1 MTMKKTCIKEY
12 LNEDNIWFK
21 RILDKSFLI
30 NRDLNHVQQ
39 EYNDDKYKKLLANSS
54 LSIKEIKAYQWN
66 QKGFKNTHISL
77 GDEIFECTTT
87 FAQSLV
93 DNMILNNVSN
103 FSSENICELGTGYG
117 YNLTLFDK
125 SLNLYGGEL
134 TENGVAIAKQHNID
148 VELFNFFN
156 PEDYNI
162 IRPNTTIFTHHSLE
176 QIPDSNCFL
185 NNLYKFKD
193 NINYVV
199 NIEPSFMPNRA
210 NLLGI
215 LRNKYIEIN
224 DYNRNIHKIT
234 RNSPEIEVILTHDD
248 MKGNGPLNSSCLTV
262 WRFNS

>member
-1 MTMKKTCIKEY
+1 MKKTCINEY

-21 RILDKSFLI
+21 RILNKSFLI
-30 NRDLNHVQQ
+30 NRNLNHVQE
-39 EYNDDKYKKLLANSS
+39 EYNEDKYKKLLANSS

-66 QKGFKNTHISL
+66 QKGFKNTHISM

-134 TENGVAIAKQHNID
+134 TENGVKIGKLNNLDIS
-148 VELFNFFN
+148 LFNFYN
-156 PEDYNI
+156 NQDYKL
-162 IRPNTTIFTHHSLE
+162 IRPNSTVFTHHALE
-176 QIPDSNCFL
+176 QIPDSTCFVKSL
-185 NNLYKFKD
+185 ADYKD
-193 NINYVV
+193 NINYVI
-199 NIEPSFMPNRA
+199 NIEPSFLSTRR
-210 NLLGI
+210 NLIGI
-215 LRNKYIEIN
+215 LRNEYNRIN
-224 DYNRNIHKIT
+224 DYNKNIHELT
-234 RNSPEIEVILTHDD
+234 RNHPEIEVIYVEDD
-248 MKGNGPLNSSCLTV
+248 IIGNGPLNSTCITV

>member
-1 MTMKKTCIKEY
+1 MKKTCINEY

-21 RILDKSFLI
+21 RILNKSFLI
-30 NRDLNHVQQ
+30 NRNLNHVQE
-39 EYNDDKYKKLLANSS
+39 EYNEDKYKKLLANSS

-66 QKGFKNTHISL
+66 QKGFKNTHISM

-134 TENGVAIAKQHNID
+134 TENGVKIGKLNNLDIS
-148 VELFNFFN
+148 LFNFYN
-156 PEDYNI
+156 NQDYKL
-162 IRPNTTIFTHHSLE
+162 IRPNSTVFTHHALE
-176 QIPDSNCFL
+176 QIPDSTCFIKSL
-185 NNLYKFKD
+185 ADYKD
-193 NINYVV
+193 NINYVI
-199 NIEPSFMPNRA
+199 NIEPSFLSTRR
-210 NLLGI
+210 NLIGI
-215 LRNKYIEIN
+215 LRNEYNRIN
-224 DYNRNIHKIT
+224 DYNKNIHELT
-234 RNSPEIEVILTHDD
+234 RNHPEIEVIYVEDD
-248 MKGNGPLNSSCLTV
+248 IIGNGPLNSTCITV